1 MAIYMTQFSYTA
13 EAWAALAQHPQD
25 RSQVLATLL
34 GQLGGHLLNFY
45 YCIGAIDGV
54 AIFDAPDD
62 VTAATVLIA
71 AMAPG
76 HLKSTNTTKL
86 LAVGDA
92 MQAMQRA
99 GQLAYPGPAANPH
112 G

>member
-25 RSQVLATLL
+25 RSQVLSTLL
-34 GQLGGHLLNFY
+34 GQLGGRLINFY
-45 YCIGAIDGV
+45 YCLGAFDGI
-54 AIFDAPDD
+54 AIFDVADD

-71 AMAPG
+71 AMVPG
-76 HLKSTNTTKL
+76 HLKSTCTTKL
-86 LAVGDA
+86 FSVGEGL
-92 MQAMQRA
+92 QAMQQA
-99 GQLAYPGPAANPH
+99 GRISYPGPASNPH